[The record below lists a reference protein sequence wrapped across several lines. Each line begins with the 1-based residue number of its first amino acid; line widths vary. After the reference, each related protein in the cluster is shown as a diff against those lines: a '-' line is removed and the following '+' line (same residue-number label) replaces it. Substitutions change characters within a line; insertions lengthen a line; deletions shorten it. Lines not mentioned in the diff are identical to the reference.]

1 MKGISTVIATILMLM
16 ITIGLA
22 GTAYLYISGAF
33 TQQTQGIELVDEFCS
48 GGTSA
53 VITFKNSGT
62 NTIGYLSGA
71 CADDTTPGVTT
82 CGSIGVRRT
91 SPTTAF
97 PAGQPTGDLATA
109 EPGVLRTLTDTSCT
123 TAGNPRTCVYRLTSP
138 SGRSVVATVG
148 CTG

>member
-33 TQQTQGIELVDEFCS
+33 TQQLQGLELVDEFCQ
-48 GGTSA
+48 GGATA
-53 VITFKNSGT
+53 VLTFKNAGT
-62 NTIGYLSGA
+62 NVISYVSGA
-71 CADDTTPGVTT
+71 CSDTGVATAN

-91 SPTTAF
+91 SPSSDF
-97 PAGQPTGDLATA
+97 GVGQPTGNAATA
-109 EPGVLRTLTDTSCT
+109 DPGVLVTLTDTGCT
-123 TAGNPRTCVYRLTSP
+123 TAGTPRTCVYRLTP
-138 SGRSVVATVG
+138 PGGRSVVSSVG